1 MLGITG
7 KYLSMLLLFLL
18 LANDHFSW
26 SIPQIL
32 LISRHRAARNRLSS
46 FRRNRQ
52 RKTDKLNPGSG
63 PPTESGCVEEAWFDI
78 VYHPTAFCAL
88 LALLVVK
95 CPCKAKKPSQTLY
108 LLGCEFFVLQKTKCR
123 AMLDKLL
130 SLSQDVFLALSESTR
145 AARCPCLLIS
155 LSQREQRSEVWGYT
169 RENQSW
175 RAEAE
180 PLPPAITPPSSSSP
194 HQCENQRVYFPS
206 VYEIKALVQF
216 LSTIIRSSYFCAGL
230 VIVALSR
237 DGWEAGRDQ
246 PVA

>member
-78 VYHPTAFCAL
+78 VYHPTVFCAL

-155 LSQREQRSEVWGYT
+155 LSQREQRSEVWSYT
-169 RENQSW
+169 RENESW

-180 PLPPAITPPSSSSP
+180 PLTPAITPPH
-194 HQCENQRVYFPS
+194 HQVPISVKINVYFPS
-206 VYEIKALVQF
+206 VYEIRALMQF

-246 PVA
+246 PIA